1 MTTEE
6 RPERTQDESGRTK
19 RRTHPLISLCV
30 WLFGKEGGLR
40 VLEAG
45 YERVMIV
52 LGVVLIV
59 AAALLFWVV
68 WKSMEPSHSDLGFEA
83 RRRVDNEMPLPL
95 DRPRISWQ
103 DVLNESDIA
112 NATPEFKARKYKE
125 AEYYAAT
132 LARAQGMQREAATKA
147 MLVPAA
153 AGVLCFILGFV
164 SFRTRLIAAGIVLLG
179 LTAVYATFLVVKKDV
194 GESEAALYILVI
206 AVAGLS
212 GLVCTTL
219 GMVRLLATKKGS

>member
-1 MTTEE
+1 M
-6 RPERTQDESGRTK
+6 
-19 RRTHPLISLCV
+19 
-30 WLFGKEGGLR
+30 
-40 VLEAG
+40 
-45 YERVMIV
+45 MIV

-68 WKSMEPSHSDLGFEA
+68 WASMEPSEIDLIDLRFEA
-83 RRRVDNEMPLPL
+83 AGRVDKMPLPQQVPSKVGAPFVSVADAVRKIDETSEYQRLVQAWL
-95 DRPRISWQ
+95 DKGA
-103 DVLNESDIA
+103 V
-112 NATPEFKARKYKE
+112 
-125 AEYYAAT
+125 YYAPM
-132 LARAQGMQREAATKA
+132 LALAQGRQKEAATKA

-164 SFRTRLIAAGIVLLG
+164 SFRARLIAAGIVLLG
-179 LTAVYATFLVVKKDV
+179 LTAVYATFLIAKKDV

-219 GMVRLLATKKGS
+219 GMARFLATSKGA